1 MRANN
6 IKKEDDPGEGSEFG
20 GGGDIGCHTT
30 YYGRHH
36 PANYYFTTAR
46 QGRRDRSRA
55 HRTHLELK
63 PYPRGGIAILPS
75 RLAVYVEQRQAG
87 NFDVFLPFRYGVE
100 DNRLL
105 LPPPPLH
112 YSQEA
117 RAGLAVRGHVCSCC
131 RCGAVHEV
139 NFQLNLINLLDV
151 VECYSILPP
160 HKESVLMY

>member
-1 MRANN
+1 MMRANN
-6 IKKEDDPGEGSEFG
+6 IKKEDDPGECSKFG

-105 LPPPPLH
+105 LPPPPALFAGGAGGFGC
-112 YSQEA
+112 EGA
-117 RAGLAVRGHVCSCC
+117 R
-131 RCGAVHEV
+131 
-139 NFQLNLINLLDV
+139 LLM
-151 VECYSILPP
+151 LPLWR
-160 HKESVLMY
+160 SA